1 MIGKQFV
8 GTQRFV
14 QAGMS
19 HSFFLDFD
27 DLPAHI
33 EKVALVGAASLPL
46 LGEAFRLRLL
56 AEAESCAY
64 TPEEEFVGSGDK
76 LVRQQMGSF
85 ESFQPGSAYLEL
97 QNAFQVWLEERLQS
111 LPQSPFSTPLR
122 FNSLSLQKYEQ
133 GSIGIT
139 PHRDGLRYINLI
151 SIFVIGGK
159 GRFFVCADRSG
170 REAVE
175 IDAAPG
181 NLILIRAPGF
191 LREDIRPFHFVSEIS
206 CRRYSFGLRQLR
218 PVSS

>member
-8 GTQRFV
+8 DVQRFL

-19 HSFFLDFD
+19 HPTFLEVR
-27 DLPAHI
+27 DLTTHI

-46 LGEAFRLRLL
+46 LSEAFRLRLL
-56 AEAESCAY
+56 AEAESYTY
-64 TPEEEFVGSGDK
+64 TPEEEFVGSGEK

-85 ESFQPGSAYLEL
+85 ESFSPGSAYLEL
-97 QNAFQVWLEERLQS
+97 CIAFQVWLEERLQS
-111 LPQSPFSTPLR
+111 LPQYPFSTHLS
-122 FNSLSLQKYEQ
+122 FNALSLQKYEQ

-151 SIFVIGGK
+151 CIFVVGGQ

-181 NLILIRAPGF
+181 VVILMRAPGF
-191 LREDIRPFHFVSEIS
+191 LGEDRRPFHYVSEIS
-206 CRRYSFGLRQLR
+206 LRRYSFGMRQLR
-218 PVSS
+218 SGAL